1 MIEQDGT
8 PILYH
13 SRLLS
18 DSELNYSVTE
28 KEYFAIYEILLK
40 FLFGSPITIFTDHQ
54 AIVGLNPE
62 NHNPRVARWWERINY
77 LTPRIKW
84 LKGEDNEVADALS
97 RMEQKD
103 EEKIQ
108 MNPMVFVPF
117 NRRNDEDESDGE
129 EERKEFQPEPQDE
142 EEKKVEL

>member
-1 MIEQDGT
+1 MANLPSLTPPQLGKELVIYTDASDTGIGGVIEQDGT

-28 KEYFAIYEILLK
+28 KEYFAIYEILWKYREL
-40 FLFGSPITIFTDHQ
+40 LFGSPITIFTDHQ

-77 LTPRIKW
+77 FTPRIKW
-84 LKGEDNEVADALS
+84 LKGEDNEVADACNKL
-97 RMEQKD
+97 
-103 EEKIQ
+103 I
-108 MNPMVFVPF
+108 N
-117 NRRNDEDESDGE
+117 
-129 EERKEFQPEPQDE
+129 
-142 EEKKVEL
+142 